1 MPPTNRLAHTTIF
14 VADVRRT
21 ARFYEDAF
29 GIGPFVIDAS
39 GKHAEHAGLVFVQH
53 DLAEVTV
60 PVGYLAASAG
70 AKTLGAML
78 TIRCADLET
87 TYERAL
93 TRGGQKVR
101 APEDGI
107 AHVRDV
113 NGILIALEATR

>member
-1 MPPTNRLAHTTIF
+1 MPPTNRLANVTIF
-14 VADVRRT
+14 VADVQRT
-21 ARFYEDAF
+21 VRFYQDVF
-29 GIGPFVIDAS
+29 GFGPFVVDAS

-53 DLAEVTV
+53 ELAELTV

-78 TIRCADLET
+78 TFRCADLET

-101 APEDGI
+101 APEDGV
-107 AHVRDV
+107 AYVRDV
-113 NGILIALEATR
+113 NGILIALEAAG